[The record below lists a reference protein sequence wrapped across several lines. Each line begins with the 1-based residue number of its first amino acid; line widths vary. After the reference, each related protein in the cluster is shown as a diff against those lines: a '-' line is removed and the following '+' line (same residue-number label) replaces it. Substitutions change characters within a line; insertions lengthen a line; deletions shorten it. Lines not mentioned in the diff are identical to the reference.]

1 VRLDQWRAIVDG
13 SADAIALLSSDG
25 TIQFVTAAIERLSGY
40 APGELIGKS
49 AFDLIHPD
57 DRAAVREAFRCGAA
71 APGVPIRVEYRS
83 RHKDGSWRRREVVA
97 VNRLADPSIAAFVIN
112 YRDTTARDRSDAVLI
127 ERERIYQS
135 TFDDA
140 LIGIAQ
146 TSLEGAFLRVNRH
159 LCDLLGYTPEE
170 LTATDFMTISHPDDL
185 VQDVEARS
193 AMVAGVIDRYT
204 REKRYRRKDNRFV
217 WTRLTVSIHRGL
229 ASQPSYFISIIEDIT
244 ERNRAEG
251 ELRQAHKMEAV
262 GRLAGGIAHDF
273 NNLLTAIVGY
283 ADLVLTQ
290 LPTESVLRK
299 DVEEIRRA
307 GHSAAS
313 LTRQLLAFSRKQVL
327 TPQILDLNASVS
339 NLKKLL
345 HRLIGEHIR
354 LEWRLSTPLD
364 RVRADAGQIEQV
376 ILNLA
381 LNARDAMVTGGTLS
395 IETANV
401 ELDHSYVV
409 DHPGAQAGPHVML
422 AISDTGVGMD
432 KAVQQHVFEPFY
444 STKAPGQ
451 GTGLGLATV
460 YGIVKQS
467 GGSIFVYSEPGHGT
481 TFKIFLPRVEQTA
494 DIPEVP
500 THAPRA
506 LAGAETVLLVEDQ
519 PQVRSVAS
527 EVLRRHGY
535 TVIDAANGAEALVVA
550 RNHDGRI
557 DLLVT
562 DVVMPGLSGRTLAAK
577 FVEQQ
582 PAARVLY
589 MSGYTDDSIVQQ
601 GILEGGVAFIQ
612 KPFTP
617 TALLQKVRDVL
628 DGEL

>member
-1 VRLDQWRAIVDG
+1 VRQDQCRAIVAG
-13 SADAIALLSSDG
+13 SADAIALLSADG
-25 TIQFVTAAIERLSGY
+25 TIQCVTGAIERLSGY
-40 APGELIGKS
+40 APRELIGRS

-57 DRAAVREAFRCGAA
+57 DRAAVRDAFQCGLD

-83 RHKDGSWRRREVVA
+83 RHKDGSWRRREVVG
-97 VNRLADPSIAAFVIN
+97 VNRLGTPFIAAFVVN
-112 YRDTTARDRSDAVLI
+112 YRDTTARDLSDAALI

-135 TFDDA
+135 TFEEA

-146 TSLEGAFLRVNRH
+146 TSLNGTFLRVNRH

-185 VQDVEARS
+185 VEDMAARS
-193 AMVAGVIDRYT
+193 AMASGALDRYT
-204 REKRYRRKDNRFV
+204 REKRYRRKDNRFI
-217 WTRLTVSIHRGL
+217 WTKLTVSVHRG
-229 ASQPSYFISIIEDIT
+229 AAGQPSYFISFIEDIT
-244 ERNRAEG
+244 ERNRAEE

-283 ADLVLTQ
+283 ADLVLRQ
-290 LPTESVLRK
+290 LSTDSVLRN

-339 NLKKLL
+339 DVTKLL

-381 LNARDAMVTGGTLS
+381 LNARDAMLTGGTLS

-422 AISDTGVGMD
+422 AISDTGVGMA
-432 KAVQQHVFEPFY
+432 KSVQQHIFEPFY
-444 STKAPGQ
+444 STKASGQ

-460 YGIVKQS
+460 YGIVRQS
-467 GGSIFVYSEPGHGT
+467 GGSIFVDSEPGHGT

-494 DIPEVP
+494 DISEAP
-500 THAPRA
+500 THAPRVF
-506 LAGAETVLLVEDQ
+506 AGAETVLLVEDQ
-519 PQVRSVAS
+519 PEVRSVAR
-527 EVLRRHGY
+527 EMLGRHGY
-535 TVIDAANGAEALVVA
+535 TVIEAATGSEALVAA
-550 RNHDGRI
+550 RNHDGGI
-557 DLLVT
+557 HLLVT
-562 DVVMPGLSGRTLAAK
+562 DVVMPGLSGRALAEQ
-577 FVEQQ
+577 FVQQQ
-582 PAARVLY
+582 PAARVLF
-589 MSGYTDDSIVQQ
+589 MSGYTDDNIVQQ
-601 GILEGGVAFIQ
+601 GLLDGRVAFIQ

-617 TALLQKVRDVL
+617 TALLQKVREAL
-628 DGEL
+628 DGDL